1 MNLPAA
7 SYGQSSTGST
17 VIDQGTFRTM
27 GFLNNGGVIKVGE
40 EGRFVQ
46 SSGPLSITL
55 NDGKFINAGAV
66 EVQAQSRFENTE
78 SGLYLQ
84 KSSGTTTVDGTFQNS
99 GKVVNGGAIDINSGG
114 TLVDR
119 GRFDNAGTVTNRGV
133 TEIAQGAHGDK
144 FVNRG
149 EFINGTSGRT
159 TVDGKF
165 INGGNVTNNTLV
177 SMTIGETGQYVQR
190 QTLSSESP
198 STGNLG
204 NWKNEGR
211 VRIADGLFWNLPLAN
226 YVQTSTGVTEVAGG
240 TFRTSGFF
248 NNDGLVLV
256 KQGGRFEQGPGGLSF
271 AINNGQVINKGVF
284 SVASTAQFLGAGS
297 YVQNGRAAQTIVDG
311 SFGNN
316 IALQKGLLTGNGT
329 ITGHVVNTGGVVRAG
344 GAVAPG
350 TLTLASYT
358 QGAGGRLDFRI
369 GGLLGGTQYDV
380 LKVNG
385 PVSLNG
391 TINVSLINNF
401 TPNVGDKF
409 DILRGDRIT
418 LGQVNFSLPSLPA
431 GETWLTGIVGNFFQL
446 SVAQAQVSAPE
457 PNRLLVMGLG
467 VAWLVL
473 WQWKWRAAGVKL
485 S

>member
-1 MNLPAA
+1 
-7 SYGQSSTGST
+7 
-17 VIDQGTFRTM
+17 
-27 GFLNNGGVIKVGE
+27 
-40 EGRFVQ
+40 
-46 SSGPLSITL
+46 
-55 NDGKFINAGAV
+55 
-66 EVQAQSRFENTE
+66 
-78 SGLYLQ
+78 
-84 KSSGTTTVDGTFQNS
+84 
-99 GKVVNGGAIDINSGG
+99 
-114 TLVDR
+114 
-119 GRFDNAGTVTNRGV
+119 
-133 TEIAQGAHGDK
+133 
-144 FVNRG
+144 
-149 EFINGTSGRT
+149 
-159 TVDGKF
+159 
-165 INGGNVTNNTLV
+165 
-177 SMTIGETGQYVQR
+177 
-190 QTLSSESP
+190 
-198 STGNLG
+198 
-204 NWKNEGR
+204 
-211 VRIADGLFWNLPLAN
+211 
-226 YVQTSTGVTEVAGG
+226 
-240 TFRTSGFF
+240 
-248 NNDGLVLV
+248 
-256 KQGGRFEQGPGGLSF
+256 
-271 AINNGQVINKGVF
+271 VF

-369 GGLLGGTQYDV
+369 GGLLAGTQYDV

-385 PVSLNG
+385 SVSLNG

-457 PNRLLVMGLG
+457 PSRLLVMGLG

-473 WQWKWRAAGVKL
+473 WQWKRRAARVKL
-485 S
+485 Y